1 VRISRYCAIFSLIPA
16 LALTAAAQAPG
27 PAPRF
32 DRWTILG
39 PGGGGTTASPTI
51 SPGDPNLV
59 VERCDMTGAYI
70 SHDGGLSWRMFNLR
84 SGLATFAFDPSDPR
98 RIFAGGAALWR
109 SDDAGQTWRMVLPNP
124 QKKTVEHQ
132 NGDHGDYSLT
142 TNDGSYVTGLSI
154 SQIAFDPKDAKIVHV
169 AFHDPS
175 TSGSTLLVSKDGGDS
190 FHYEHSFDSE
200 KILLLAYTG
209 DRRIAIGNRG
219 VYLGKAE
226 TAKPIAGSA
235 DPLRYASAAET
246 QGTATI
252 YVSNASGQVFVTSDS
267 AATWREITPDLPHR
281 GEEFQT
287 IATGGNGQTAYL
299 GFRGLMLSDD
309 PDHPSNGILKTTDQ
323 GKTWSIVFREATGPA
338 ANLDPSWIEQRAIG
352 TSWSGGVS
360 ILFDAP
366 YALAVAP
373 GNPEICYA
381 TDLFRTYRTL
391 DGGKSWAQVNS
402 VRTPD
407 GNWTTRGLDV
417 TTDYGVQFDPFD
429 VNHIFIDY
437 TDIGLF
443 QSQNGGRSW
452 QSSTD
457 GIPQVWRNT
466 TYWLAFDPDVK
477 GLVWGAFS
485 GIHDLPLAKMWRGK
499 DALSRFRGGVA
510 VSTDGGLHWTPS
522 NDGMEETAFTHILL
536 DPASPAGRRTLYACG
551 FGVGVYKSTDNGK
564 TWQLKNQGISEA
576 NPFAWRL
583 TRADDGTLYLIVARS
598 NGGNYG
604 ATQGSGAIYKSV
616 DGAEHWTELTLPKDV
631 NGPWGLALD
640 PRDNRR
646 MYLAAWGQEHSDVDV
661 GGGVYLTTDGGQSW
675 KPIFQGSQHVYDV
688 TVDPKSPGNLY
699 ISGFDAGAWRSTDAG
714 AHWTRIRG
722 YNFKWG
728 HRVIV
733 DPRDSSKIFI
743 TTYGGSVWYGP
754 AAGDPA
760 ATEDI
765 LTLVPVAQ

>member
-1 VRISRYCAIFSLIPA
+1 MRISRYCAIFSLIPA